1 MCGIVGY
8 KGKRNVKEV
17 LLNGLETLEYRGYDS
32 AGMAVLD
39 NNKIRIVK
47 SVGKIENLRDKVKRY
62 DFDKA
67 TCGIAH
73 TRWAT
78 HGKVCE
84 ENSHPHKVGRVVLVH
99 NGIIENYKEIEEL
112 VKKYEF
118 KSETDTERVCALIDS
133 YYNGDNELEAIEKA
147 IEHVKGSYALG
158 IMFEGKDMLYGVKK
172 DAPLVLGVGKNEYFL
187 SSDISAFLAY
197 TKEHIFLE
205 DNEIVEIGDGF
216 EVYFNGIIIPKKTET
231 ATYDIESA
239 QKGGYEH
246 FMLKEIDEQEEVA
259 KKLYAKYIVDD
270 SEFSDSV
277 VDLSKYKRIDFVA
290 CGSAYHA
297 ALIGKYFIDKYA
309 TTRDFYCNVYN
320 ASEYRYTNHYFDKDV
335 LVVVL
340 SQSGETADT
349 LASLRMCKGEG
360 VDTLAIVNVISSTIA
375 READMVMP
383 MLAGPEICVA
393 TTKGYFSQS
402 YICSLLVLKLM
413 YRNRIIDKKELTRI
427 FEDFKKLPKYISSV
441 ISKDD
446 YIKVAKS
453 IYKEQD
459 MYYIGRGIDIYSCYE
474 ASLKLKEISYIHSEC
489 FAAGELKH
497 GPIALL
503 SKNTPVIALLT
514 EFSVSDK
521 TISNIIE
528 AKSRGAKI
536 ITIRKESINIDKG
549 VSDFDI
555 VVPLTSEFCQN
566 LVIMVACQLL
576 AYNVAK
582 LNKCDIDKPR
592 NLAKSV
598 TVE

>member
-17 LLNGLETLEYRGYDS
+17 LLNALETLEYRGYDS
-32 AGMAVLD
+32 AGIAVLD

-47 SVGKIENLRDKVKRY
+47 SVGKIENLRDKTKRY

-99 NGIIENYKEIEEL
+99 NGIIENYKEIEEQ
-112 VKKYEF
+112 VSKYEF

-133 YYNGDNELEAIEKA
+133 YYNGGNELEAIEKA
-147 IEHVKGSYALG
+147 IELVKGSYALG
-158 IMFEGKDMLYGVKK
+158 VMFEGKDKLYGVKK
-172 DAPLVLGVGKNEYFL
+172 DAPLVLGVGENEYFL

-216 EVYFNGIIIPKKTET
+216 NVYYNGIIIPKKTET

-246 FMLKEIDEQEEVA
+246 FMLKEIEEQEEVA
-259 KKLYAKYIVDD
+259 KKLYAKYIVND
-270 SEFSDSV
+270 SEFSDTV

-309 TTRDFYCNVYN
+309 TSNFYCNVYN

-349 LASLRMCKGEG
+349 LASLRMCKSEG

-402 YICSLLVLKLM
+402 YICSLLALKLM
-413 YRNRIIDKKELTRI
+413 YRNRIIDKKELVRI
-427 FEDFKKLPKYISSV
+427 FEEFKKLPKFIKDV
-441 ISKDD
+441 IGKVD
-446 YIKVAKS
+446 YLKVAKS
-453 IYKEQD
+453 IYKEKD
-459 MYYIGRGIDIYSCYE
+459 MYYIGRGVDIYSCYE

-497 GPIALL
+497 GPIALI
-503 SKNTPVIALLT
+503 SKNTPVISLLT
-514 EFSVSDK
+514 EFSVSEK

-549 VSDFDI
+549 ISDFDI

>member
-17 LLNGLETLEYRGYDS
+17 LLNALETLEYRGYDS
-32 AGMAVLD
+32 AGIAVLD

-47 SVGKIENLRDKVKRY
+47 SVGKIENLREKTKRY

-99 NGIIENYKEIEEL
+99 NGIIENYKEIEEQ
-112 VKKYEF
+112 VSKYEF

-133 YYNGDNELEAIEKA
+133 YYTGDNELEAIEKA
-147 IEHVKGSYALG
+147 IELVKGSYALG
-158 IMFEGKDMLYGVKK
+158 VMFEGKDKLYGVKK
-172 DAPLVLGVGKNEYFL
+172 DAPLVLGVGENEYFL

-216 EVYFNGIIIPKKTET
+216 NVYYNGIIIPKKTET

-246 FMLKEIDEQEEVA
+246 FMLKEIEEQEEVA
-259 KKLYAKYIVDD
+259 KKLYAKYIVND
-270 SEFSDSV
+270 SEFSDAV
-277 VDLSKYKRIDFVA
+277 IDLSKYKRIDFVG

-309 TTRDFYCNVYN
+309 TNREFYCNVYN
-320 ASEYRYTNHYFDKDV
+320 ASEYRYSNHYFDKDV

-349 LASLRMCKGEG
+349 LASLRMCKSEG

-393 TTKGYFSQS
+393 TTKGYFSQN
-402 YICSLLVLKLM
+402 YICSLLALKLM
-413 YRNRIIDKKELTRI
+413 YRNRIIDKKELVRI
-427 FEDFKKLPKYISSV
+427 FEEFKKLPKFIKEV
-441 ISKDD
+441 IEKVD
-446 YIKVAKS
+446 YLKVAKS
-453 IYKEQD
+453 IYKEKD

-497 GPIALL
+497 GPIALI
-503 SKNTPVIALLT
+503 SK
-514 EFSVSDK
+514 
-521 TISNIIE
+521 
-528 AKSRGAKI
+528 RGAKI
-536 ITIRKESINIDKG
+536 ITIRKESINIDKNI
-549 VSDFDI
+549 SDYDI
-555 VVPLTSEFCQN
+555 VVPLTSEYCQN
-566 LVIMVACQLL
+566 LVLMVACQLL

>member
-32 AGMAVLD
+32 AGIAVLD

-47 SVGKIENLRDKVKRY
+47 SVGKIENLREKSKRY

-84 ENSHPHKVGRVVLVH
+84 ENCHPHKVGRVVLIH
-99 NGIIENYKEIEEL
+99 NGIFENYKEVEEL
-112 VKKYEF
+112 VKNYDF

-133 YYNGDNELEAIEKA
+133 YYNGNNELEAIEKA

-158 IMFEGKDMLYGVKK
+158 IMFEGKDVLYGVKK
-172 DAPLVLGVGKNEYFL
+172 NVPLVLGVGEDEYFL

-197 TKEHIFLE
+197 TKNFVYIE
-205 DNEIVEIGDGF
+205 DDEIVEINDGYN
-216 EVYFNGIIIPKKTET
+216 VYYNGIIIPKNMEVSSF
-231 ATYDIESA
+231 DIESA
-239 QKGGYEH
+239 QKDGYDH
-246 FMLKEIDEQEEVA
+246 FMMKEIVEQSEVA
-259 KKLYAKYIVDD
+259 DKLYAKYIVND

-309 TTRDFYCNVYN
+309 TTRDFYANVYN

-349 LASLRMCKGEG
+349 LASLRMCKSEG

-402 YICSLLVLKLM
+402 YICSLLILKLM

-427 FEDFKKLPKYISSV
+427 FEEFKKLPKFIKKV
-441 ISKDD
+441 IEKDD
-446 YIKVAKS
+446 YLKIAKS

-497 GPIALL
+497 GPIALI
-503 SKNTPVIALLT
+503 SKDTPVISLLT
-514 EFSVSDK
+514 EFSVSEK

-528 AKSRGAKI
+528 AKTRGAKI
-536 ITIRKESINIDKG
+536 ITIRKESINIDKS
-549 VSDFDI
+549 VSDYDI